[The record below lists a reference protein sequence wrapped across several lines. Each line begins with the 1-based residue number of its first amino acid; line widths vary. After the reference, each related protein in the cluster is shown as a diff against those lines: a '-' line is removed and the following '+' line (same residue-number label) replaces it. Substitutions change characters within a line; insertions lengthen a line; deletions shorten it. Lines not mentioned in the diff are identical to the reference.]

1 MKADEIVRN
10 DHDII
15 HLYETGYQDYLL
27 IRIDNSQK
35 IYVRIEND
43 DVGLINVYGST
54 SLQEGQWYHVAVV
67 QDGNGLAIY
76 VDGVLDGVE
85 TGGVPETWTD
95 HLNIGNHRLRI
106 GAGHWGGYKGYLDD
120 IHITNVPMSPGYIW
134 ELAND

>member
-1 MKADEIVRN
+1 MLCITFN
-10 DHDII
+10 ICNNYSI
-15 HLYETGYQDYLL
+15 P
-27 IRIDNSQK
+27 
-35 IYVRIEND
+35 
-43 DVGLINVYGST
+43 
-54 SLQEGQWYHVAVV
+54 
-67 QDGNGLAIY
+67 IY